1 MTALPS
7 FNAGTEPTAGQM
19 QTLLPIKALKALD
32 QTVNNTA
39 TLAND
44 NALSVAVVAS
54 AIYKFETHIRYST
67 NTTANL
73 KLVFTFPAGLT
84 MKYDLIGKGNG
95 TTVLDIFPSDQT
107 TLQGVSGNGTVC
119 RMAGTITVAGTAG
132 TLQLQWA
139 QNVANVSNTVVQAG
153 SHLILTQIG

>member
-1 MTALPS
+1 MG
-7 FNAGTEPTAGQM
+7 FTAGQKLRPS
-19 QTLLPIKALKALD
+19 QLAVTAIKGAD
-32 QTVNNTA
+32 QTVNNSA
-39 TLAND
+39 TLVND
-44 NALSVAVVAS
+44 NALSAAVAAS
-54 AIYKFETHIRYST
+54 AIYGFVAHIRYST

-73 KLVFTFPAGLT
+73 KLLFTFPAGLT
-84 MKYDLIGKGNG
+84 MKYDLIGKAAT

-107 TLQGVSGNGTVC
+107 TTQSVSGNGAVI

-139 QNVANVSNTVVQAG
+139 QNTANVSNTIVQAG